1 MASTTSCGQD
11 LEVAKQVV
19 EAARGSTA
27 APESEELDA
36 IRAIRQKAERELE
49 LAQDAHRKARRC
61 KRQAQQ
67 ELESARLHVA
77 REKVAEENRKAE
89 ELRIQ
94 AEKIKKEA
102 EEAHR
107 QAEAMRQQARQDLEA
122 ARREVPDVPQ
132 LPLEQNRSTIIATQ
146 GDQELTSRSMGRLSA
161 TQSEIYR
168 DVFNDAAVSL
178 VADIFS
184 ESITAAEE
192 AKKKASDKSPG
203 KLATQAGQDCIDRCW
218 KGQQPGILE

>member
-107 QAEAMRQQARQDLEA
+107 QAEAMRQEARQDLEA

-146 GDQELTSRSMGRLSA
+146 GEELTSRSMGRLSA

-203 KLATQAGQDCIDRCW
+203 KLASQAGQDIDRCR

>member
-1 MASTTSCGQD
+1 MANTCGQD
-11 LEVAKQVV
+11 LEVAKQAV
-19 EAARGSTA
+19 EAARGTE
-27 APESEELDA
+27 APSEELDA

-67 ELESARLHVA
+67 ELESAQLHVA
-77 REKVAEENRKAE
+77 REKVAEENRKAEEESRKAE

-122 ARREVPDVPQ
+122 ARREVPEVPQ

-192 AKKKASDKSPG
+192 AKKKASDNSPS
-203 KLATQAGQDCIDRCW
+203 KIATQADQDCTDRCW
-218 KGQQPGILE
+218 KG

>member
-19 EAARGSTA
+19 EAARGSTT

-77 REKVAEENRKAE
+77 RKRWRKKTGKLKSFEFKLRRSKKRQKKLIDRLRQCVNR
-89 ELRIQ
+89 
-94 AEKIKKEA
+94 
-102 EEAHR
+102 
-107 QAEAMRQQARQDLEA
+107 
-122 ARREVPDVPQ
+122 
-132 LPLEQNRSTIIATQ
+132 
-146 GDQELTSRSMGRLSA
+146 
-161 TQSEIYR
+161 
-168 DVFNDAAVSL
+168 
-178 VADIFS
+178 
-184 ESITAAEE
+184 
-192 AKKKASDKSPG
+192 PG
-203 KLATQAGQDCIDRCW
+203 KTWKLPDEKCLTYLNYPWSKIEAQSLQPKAKSWHPEAWDDFRQPKARFIVMFSMMLLWVWWRTSSQNLSQQQRKQRRRQVTKVLAN
-218 KGQQPGILE
+218 